1 MKLNGHDDGQSAI
14 NDDCQDF
21 SDWALR
27 DPMTVTVYH
36 LQCPEL
42 DEISTRCLTE
52 RKCRNTGQQ
61 GVAFHA
67 PVQRE

>member
-1 MKLNGHDDGQSAI
+1 MLG
-14 NDDCQDF
+14 
-21 SDWALR
+21 

-42 DEISTRCLTE
+42 DEISIRCLTE
-52 RKCRNTGQQ
+52 GERSNTGQQ
-61 GVAFHA
+61 QVAFHA